1 MALNIRLDENETALW
16 NEVGSRGDHFRAA
29 TRDRASE
36 QTRLTNQMS
45 EIISSAGE
53 MLDSVKVTDSVPEAR
68 EEKAPPLAPNAQVV
82 HLRDEVPPK
91 STGRQ
96 D

>member
-29 TRDRASE
+29 MRDRASE
-36 QTRLTNQMS
+36 QVRLTKQMS
-45 EIISSAGE
+45 EILSSAGE
-53 MLDSVKVTDSVPEAR
+53 MLESVKVTDSVPEA
-68 EEKAPPLAPNAQVV
+68 EAPPLAPSAQVV
-82 HLRDEVPPK
+82 HLEDEVPPK